1 MARVRADL
9 AVGVSI
15 ARAELR
21 DLLRRNDSRRQRA
34 TLALLALLGIPLWL
48 SFVRQGYVVGV
59 ETRSGTSAEVVPV
72 ARNLLV
78 PGLLVVALFGGLGA
92 AQSLARNAVRPLVL
106 TTASTRAIVVGKV
119 LYLLSTWLLVLTLA
133 AGPAFA
139 YALGARAPVF
149 VLALLVGGLPLLLL
163 TMGIGLSLAYL
174 LWVTVERLGLPEVA
188 RRLVTA
194 SLSVVAFLA
203 AFVLGISLGQTTGQ
217 GVDAGLPTGDPLI
230 PLGWY
235 ADLLFVGSP
244 VAEPLGV
251 RTALSAVVV
260 WAALPV
266 TFAVLVRLAP
276 AYWYATPTDG
286 SADERGDPG
295 AVPEF
300 ASSPSGRIGRGEG
313 LLGRFRTLRVAL
325 AYARNAARRPDQY
338 VYLFYYL
345 FPVTMVLVPLAASSP
360 ETAPAAAGVSLLLLG
375 VWLAG
380 SVVCLN
386 PLGTEGAMLSQL
398 VLAKTPARTFVHARL
413 LVGVAIGATLSVLGV
428 GVVVAWGAGVPP
440 LTPASLWVALL
451 VTGNLAAVLL
461 TSGSFALGIGS
472 VLPKFETTEVFDS
485 LETLVPSVF
494 AAVIHGLVSLMV
506 LSGGVAATL
515 ALAPGNPFEVP
526 RGAAVLGV
534 GLFALA
540 LVALADGSRRYAI
553 ARFREYGRQD
563 IGLGRPFAVYAAF
576 ALSFVSLI
584 LGQSISLGTVALLG
598 PENIGPGVEVLL
610 PILFVV
616 EYMGA
621 VIVAV
626 GFLYVTRRGLAY
638 LDPTWPSLRE
648 LGAVVAGLAAL
659 LVLWLLSAA
668 VIAGLGLPSAENALF
683 DPEDGDPVLLLV
695 LVPLVLLVNG
705 PVEELL
711 YRNVIQKYLAE
722 RFSTA
727 AAVAVASVVFT
738 LAHIPAYLTGA
749 SGVLGIAV
757 TLGLLFGLSCVLGA
771 LYAWTRNLVVVAAVH
786 GLYNAT
792 LLVVTYLTVT

>member
-1 MARVRADL
+1 MPGVRDDI
-9 AVGVSI
+9 AVGISI

-34 TLALLALLGIPLWL
+34 TLALLALLAVPLWL
-48 SFVRQGYVVGV
+48 SFVRQGYLLGV
-59 ETRSGTSAEVVPV
+59 ATRDGTSIAVVAV

-78 PGLLVVALFGGLGA
+78 PGLLVVSLFGGLGA

-106 TTASTRAIVVGKV
+106 TSASTRAIVVGKV
-119 LYLLSTWLLVLTLA
+119 LYLLSTWLLVLTLT

-139 YALGARAPVF
+139 YAAGARAPVF
-149 VLALLVGGLPLLLL
+149 AVALVVGGVPLLLL

-174 LWVTVERLGLPEVA
+174 LWVSIERLGLPEVA

-203 AFVLGISLGQTTGQ
+203 AFVLGLSLGQTTGQ
-217 GVDAGLPTGDPLI
+217 GVDATLPTGDPVV

-244 VAEPLGV
+244 MAEPLGI
-251 RTALSAVVV
+251 RTLLSVAVV

-276 AYWYATPTDG
+276 AYWYATPTQSTDDREASTG
-286 SADERGDPG
+286 
-295 AVPEF
+295 VPEF
-300 ASSPSGRIGRGEG
+300 ESTPSETIGRTGG
-313 LLGRFRTLRVAL
+313 LVGGSLTLRAAL
-325 AYARNAARRPDQY
+325 GYARHAARRPDQY

-345 FPVTMVLVPLAASSP
+345 FPVAMVLVPVAASNP
-360 ETAPAAAGVSLLLLG
+360 GTIPAVGGVALVLLG

-398 VLAKTPARTFVHARL
+398 VLASAPARTFVHARL
-413 LVGVAIGATLSVLGV
+413 LVGVAIGATLSFAGV
-428 GVVVAWGAGVPP
+428 AMVVAWGAGVPP
-440 LTPASLWVALL
+440 LTVTSLWVGVL
-451 VTGNLAAVLL
+451 VAGTLAAVLL
-461 TSGSFALGIGS
+461 TSASFALAIGS

-485 LETLVPSVF
+485 VETLVPSVF
-494 AAVIHGLVSLMV
+494 AAIIHGLVSLFV
-506 LSGGVAATL
+506 LSSGVGATL

-526 RGAAVLGV
+526 RQAALLGV
-534 GLFALA
+534 GLFVLS

-553 ARFREYGRQD
+553 ARLRDYGRDD
-563 IGLGRPFAVYAAF
+563 IRLGRLFAVYAVF
-576 ALSFVSLI
+576 GLSVLSLM
-584 LGQSISLGTVALLG
+584 LGQSISLAAVAFLG
-598 PENIGPGVEVLL
+598 IDMPMEVLL
-610 PILFVV
+610 PVLFVL
-616 EYMGA
+616 EYLGA
-621 VIVAV
+621 VIVAL

-638 LDPTWPSLRE
+638 LDFSWPSLRDI
-648 LGAVVAGLAAL
+648 GAIAAGVVALFALWAA
-659 LVLWLLSAA
+659 S
-668 VIAGLGLPSAENALF
+668 IALIEGLGLPSGAEHALF
-683 DPEDGDPVLLLV
+683 DPEEGDPRLLLLLV
-695 LVPLVLLVNG
+695 PLILLVNG

-727 AAVAVASVVFT
+727 VAIGIASVVFT
-738 LAHIPAYLTGA
+738 IAHIPAYLTSSPTLLAIG
-749 SGVLGIAV
+749 V
-757 TLGLLFGLSCVLGA
+757 TLGLLFCLSCVLGT
-771 LYAWTRNLVVVAAVH
+771 LYAWTRNLTVVAAVH

-792 LLVVTYLTVT
+792 LIFGLYLTVS

>member
-1 MARVRADL
+1 MAGLRSDIS
-9 AVGVSI
+9 VGVSI

-34 TLALLALLGIPLWL
+34 TLALLALLGVPLWL
-48 SFVRQGYVVGV
+48 SAVRQGYVVGV
-59 ETRSGTSAEVVPV
+59 ESRSGASLEVVPV

-106 TTASTRAIVVGKV
+106 TTASTRAIVVGKL
-119 LYLLSTWLLVLTLA
+119 LYLLSTWLLMLTLA
-133 AGPAFA
+133 AGPALA
-139 YALGARAPVF
+139 YTLGARAPVF

-174 LWVTVERLGLPEVA
+174 LWVTVERLGLPEVV

-203 AFVLGISLGQTTGQ
+203 ALVLGVSLGRTTGQ
-217 GVDAGLPTGDPLI
+217 GVGAGLPTGDPLT

-251 RTALSAVVV
+251 RTAVSVLVV

-276 AYWYATPTDG
+276 AYWYATPTAG
-286 SADERGDPG
+286 SADERGASG
-295 AVPEF
+295 TVPEF
-300 ASSPSGRIGRGEG
+300 ESTPSEAIGRGQG
-313 LLGRFRTLRVAL
+313 LLDRFRTLRVAL
-325 AYARNAARRPDQY
+325 SYVRNAARRPDQY

-345 FPVTMVLVPLAASSP
+345 FPVTMVLVPLAGGNP
-360 ETAPAAAGVSLLLLG
+360 GTAPATAGLSLLLLG

-380 SVVCLN
+380 AVVCLN

-398 VLAKTPARTFVHARL
+398 VLARAPARTFVHARL
-413 LVGVAIGATLSVLGV
+413 LVGVTIGATLSVLGV
-428 GVVVAWGAGVPP
+428 GLVVAWGVGVPP

-451 VTGNLAAVLL
+451 VTGGLVAVLL
-461 TSGSFALGIGS
+461 TSASFALGIGS

-485 LETLVPSVF
+485 LETVVPSVF
-494 AAVIHGLVSLMV
+494 AAVIHGLVSLLV
-506 LSGGVAATL
+506 LLGGVATTL

-526 RGAAVLGV
+526 RVAALLGV

-553 ARFREYGRQD
+553 ARLREYGRQD

-576 ALSFVSLI
+576 ALSVVSLI

-598 PENIGPGVEVLL
+598 PENIGPGVAVLL
-610 PILFVV
+610 PILFIL
-616 EYMGA
+616 EYTGA

-638 LDPTWPSLRE
+638 LDPRIPSLRE
-648 LGAVVAGLAAL
+648 LGAIAVGLVAL
-659 LVLWLLSAA
+659 LVLWAASAA

-738 LAHIPAYLTGA
+738 LAHIPAYLTGGP
-749 SGVLGIAV
+749 SIPGIAV

-771 LYAWTRNLVVVAAVH
+771 LYARTRNLVVVAAVH

-792 LLVVTYLTVT
+792 LLLVTYLTVT